1 MLPPP
6 DQVRAENDNYRKKLF
21 VHRCLTAIAIIFGIS
36 VLFVR
41 KKRRD
46 DSRTVQEKAVFNDR
60 DEIVCE
66 NPDPD
71 KTFLKALEMHIRQ
84 AMKSGKVDLEDIA
97 SKMCISRTH
106 LNRKVKSITGKTT
119 SEFVLGIRIST
130 AKELLLTTGLPVW
143 EVSARCGIEDP
154 TYFSTLFKKS
164 IGKTPAQF
172 RNENHTVHS

>member
-1 MLPPP
+1 
-6 DQVRAENDNYRKKLF
+6 
-21 VHRCLTAIAIIFGIS
+21 
-36 VLFVR
+36 
-41 KKRRD
+41 
-46 DSRTVQEKAVFNDR
+46 
-60 DEIVCE
+60 
-66 NPDPD
+66 
-71 KTFLKALEMHIRQ
+71 
-84 AMKSGKVDLEDIA
+84 MKSGKVDLEDIA